1 METSISELEQLLVE
15 LSCKVMPENYSR
27 SLMNNLKIDVKKIE
41 TYRGKNISL
50 ILSSIKRAASPEN
63 VDAVNIGMADVYSIF
78 NVLVY
83 DLEAHGLSSSNLNN
97 IKNAFLPFQRK
108 ILHERVSDKEKEENL
123 YNFVNLVE
131 KIYVKAIKKTM
142 DYGKNIERRLDESN
156 NLVKSVD
163 KSVKSASKENKRSM
177 KVITEEQQEIRKIY
191 EQVLNK

>member
-27 SLMNNLKIDVKKIE
+27 SLMSNLKIDVKKIE

-50 ILSSIKRAASPEN
+50 ILGSIKRAASPKN

-108 ILHERVSDKEKEENL
+108 ILHDRVSDKEKEENL

-142 DYGKNIERRLDESN
+142 DYGKKIERRLDESN